1 MERPLVID
9 CDTGVDDAFAVLFG
23 ALTPGVELAA
33 LTTVWGNVPVDVG
46 ARNNL
51 ALLDL
56 IGRRDV
62 PVAVGASGPSNGN
75 DPWFSEHVHGA
86 DGQGG
91 HARPPHP
98 DQAFH
103 EKDAAQLIVDLAR
116 ERPGEIGLVPIGPL
130 TNIARALEL
139 DPELPK
145 NVRSVTIMGGAAD
158 APGNATPVAE
168 ANIFHDPEAA
178 AAVLAAPWPITLVP
192 LDVTMRVVIT
202 EEHRARLAAGGP
214 VGRYLARIS
223 DFYYDFN
230 AERNYGV
237 RCSPMHDAVAVAI
250 AVGAVEATTADV
262 SVVVDTTNGPGRGQ
276 TICDTRHK
284 YRGYAPPT
292 GTTTLVLDVA
302 PGFPDL
308 LVERLSG

>member
-1 MERPLVID
+1 VVID
-9 CDTGVDDAFAVLFG
+9 CDTGVDDAFAILFG
-23 ALTPGVELAA
+23 ALTPEVELLA
-33 LTTVWGNVPVDVG
+33 LTTVWGNVPVEVG

-56 IGRRDV
+56 IDRRDV
-62 PVAVGASGPSNGN
+62 PVAVGAAGPSNGK
-75 DPWFSEHVHGA
+75 DAWFSEHVHGA

-91 HARPPHP
+91 HARAPHA
-98 DQAFH
+98 DQQLH
-103 EKDAAQLIVDLAR
+103 QEDAAQLIVDLAR
-116 ERPGEIGLVPIGPL
+116 ERPGEIDLVPVGPL

-139 DPELPK
+139 DPALPE

-178 AAVLAAPWPITLVP
+178 AAVLAAPWREVTLVP
-192 LDVTMRVVIT
+192 LDVTMRVVLT

-214 VGRYLARIS
+214 VGHYLAQIS

-250 AVGAVEATTADV
+250 AVGALEATTADV
-262 SVVVDTTNGPGRGQ
+262 SVVVDTTDGPGRGQ

-284 YRGYAPPT
+284 YRGYLPPT
-292 GTTTLVLDVA
+292 GPVKLAVDVA
-302 PGFPDL
+302 PGFPDV
-308 LVERLSG
+308 LVERLAI